1 MSILKIK
8 PTLTLLI
15 STVFLSASDQ
25 IPAPAQ
31 DHPVLLKGGII
42 HTVSGDIL
50 ANYDLLLDGGK
61 ISNIEK
67 NIVPTPDMEVIRVGG
82 KHIYPGFVAAISTIG
97 MTEVSAVRASVDY
110 AETGNLNPN
119 VRANV
124 AYNPDSEL
132 IPVARS
138 NGVLIANVTPQSG
151 LIPGQSSLMMLDG
164 WTYENAILN
173 HPTALHI
180 NWPSMGIDTGKD
192 ADPADEQIA
201 NRQKKLE
208 ELDNLISDARA
219 YAGLER
225 NPGKKASQKH
235 DHDLRF
241 ESMIPFVLG
250 EKPIFIRANDVR
262 QIEAAVHWA
271 DRQELDAV
279 IVGGKDSWR
288 TLNLLKQK
296 KIPVV
301 LESTLSL
308 PARRFED
315 YDQPFKTPYM
325 LYNAGVEFCIGGS
338 GRYGASFQ
346 RNLPYHAAMAAA
358 FGLPVNEAV
367 KSITLNAAK
376 ILGLGEQIGSI
387 EIGKEATLFIADGD
401 PLDLRTQILQCFIQ
415 GKKIDMSDRHK
426 MLYEKY
432 RTKYKQLKLLK

>member
-164 WTYENAILN
+164 WTYENATLN

-219 YAGLER
+219 YAALER

-235 DHDLRF
+235 DHD
-241 ESMIPFVLG
+241 
-250 EKPIFIRANDVR
+250 
-262 QIEAAVHWA
+262 
-271 DRQELDAV
+271 
-279 IVGGKDSWR
+279 
-288 TLNLLKQK
+288 
-296 KIPVV
+296 
-301 LESTLSL
+301 
-308 PARRFED
+308 
-315 YDQPFKTPYM
+315 
-325 LYNAGVEFCIGGS
+325 
-338 GRYGASFQ
+338 
-346 RNLPYHAAMAAA
+346 
-358 FGLPVNEAV
+358 
-367 KSITLNAAK
+367 
-376 ILGLGEQIGSI
+376 
-387 EIGKEATLFIADGD
+387 
-401 PLDLRTQILQCFIQ
+401 
-415 GKKIDMSDRHK
+415 
-426 MLYEKY
+426 
-432 RTKYKQLKLLK
+432 